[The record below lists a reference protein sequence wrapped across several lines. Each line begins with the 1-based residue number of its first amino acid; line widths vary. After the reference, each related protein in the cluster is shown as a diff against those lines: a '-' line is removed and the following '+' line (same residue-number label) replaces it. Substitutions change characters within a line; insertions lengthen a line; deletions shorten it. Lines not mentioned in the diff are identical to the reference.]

1 MIDNQR
7 IAEKSGGTMKK
18 WILTMAAAVLL
29 VSGCQ
34 AGGEKAKG
42 TNHQEKNHQARESTT
57 PKAEKF
63 TFNQIKET
71 SGKKVITNPENVLV
85 LVNKEYNLPEGYAP
99 KDLVRPAV
107 RFSFGDEKIEKSLMR
122 KEAAEAL
129 EKMFAAAAKDGV
141 YLYAVSGYRSYNRQ
155 VAVFNNEMAN
165 SGKAKANQ
173 AVATPGQSEHQTGLA
188 IDISGKSV
196 GFLLTDSFENT
207 KEGQWLAKHAH
218 EYGFILRY
226 PKGKEAITGYQF
238 EPWHYRYVGVE
249 AAKKIYE
256 NGWTLEEFYRNYGKM

>member
-1 MIDNQR
+1 MNGR
-7 IAEKSGGTMKK
+7 GKSGGTMKK
-18 WILTMAAAVLL
+18 WMFMMVAAVFL

-34 AGGEKAKG
+34 ASEQTMKE
-42 TNHQEKNHQARESTT
+42 NNYQEKNHQVRQSTT
-57 PKAEKF
+57 SKVEKF
-63 TFNQIKET
+63 SFNQVKIVN
-71 SGKKVITNPENVLV
+71 GKKVITNPDNILV

-122 KEAAEAL
+122 KEAAKAL

-141 YLYAVSGYRSYNRQ
+141 NLYAVSCYRSYNRQ
-155 VAVFNNEMAN
+155 VAVFNNEIAN
-165 SGKAKANQ
+165 SGKANANH

-188 IDISGKSV
+188 IDISGTSV
-196 GFLLTDSFENT
+196 HFLLTESFEKT

-226 PKGKEAITGYQF
+226 PKGKEAITGYKY
-238 EPWHYRYVGVE
+238 EPWHFRYVGVD
-249 AAKKIYE
+249 AATKIYK
-256 NGWTLEEFYRNYGKM
+256 NGWTLEEFYRYYGKM